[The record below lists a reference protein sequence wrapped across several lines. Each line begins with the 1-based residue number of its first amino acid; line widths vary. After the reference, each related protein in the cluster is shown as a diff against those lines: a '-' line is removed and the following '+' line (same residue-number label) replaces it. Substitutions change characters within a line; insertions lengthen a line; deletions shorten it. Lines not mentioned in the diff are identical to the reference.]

1 MMGGVIRE
9 GRAHQTPEDSLS
21 MRACLN
27 DLIPATMNIEPITRR
42 AISDARVRLES
53 GIPIIA
59 TIEIGMITI
68 NSAKTIDA
76 CIR

>member
-1 MMGGVIRE
+1 
-9 GRAHQTPEDSLS
+9 
-21 MRACLN
+21 
-27 DLIPATMNIEPITRR
+27 MNIEPKTRR
-42 AISDARVRLES
+42 AISDTRVRLES

-68 NSAKTIDA
+68 NSARTIDA